1 MSARPGQTQPGRTDV
16 RTGTERIFL
25 HEHEWLDELTAADL
39 HPWPVLPAADHPL
52 AVLGQRL
59 FTARRLR
66 RAWTDTIAPTTT
78 TRSDERRF
86 KNSPTPSKTNTPH
99 LGRRGSAR
107 CCQMGISSCTVWMAA
122 VGCRASRRCPED
134 HPVRSLTIV

>member
-1 MSARPGQTQPGRTDV
+1 MPRLQAAASSYVVRVVGTHFLMSARPGQTQPGRTDV

-39 HPWPVLPAADHPL
+39 HRRPVLPAADHPL

-59 FTARRLR
+59 FTARRLP

-78 TRSDERRF
+78 TGCFGLQIFPGGSSETGLANRR
-86 KNSPTPSKTNTPH
+86 
-99 LGRRGSAR
+99 RV
-107 CCQMGISSCTVWMAA
+107 C
-122 VGCRASRRCPED
+122 
-134 HPVRSLTIV
+134 